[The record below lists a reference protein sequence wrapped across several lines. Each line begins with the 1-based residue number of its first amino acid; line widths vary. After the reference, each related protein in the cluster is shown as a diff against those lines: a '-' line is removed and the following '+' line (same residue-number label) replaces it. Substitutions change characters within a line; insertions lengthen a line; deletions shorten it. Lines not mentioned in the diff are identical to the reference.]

1 MQPAYYE
8 EVRIIFED
16 PKTHLLVG
24 VTPAGKYHIRL
35 CDLNADH
42 FVTERQDR
50 AEIWELLHSAF
61 TVKRNQLP
69 QMDPELVGAL
79 RKQAEQMIPKF
90 PHLPKAAT
98 VGNGVT
104 H

>member
-1 MQPAYYE
+1 MKRP
-8 EVRIIFED
+8 
-16 PKTHLLVG
+16 
-24 VTPAGKYHIRL
+24 
-35 CDLNADH
+35 
-42 FVTERQDR
+42 
-50 AEIWELLHSAF
+50 ELLSPARLQTIHVAF
-61 TVKRNQLP
+61 IGTGHDAGSEGRSLTILVEVKRNQLP